1 MALFASD
8 DDNSQEN
15 PLVEMAAVRAAFM
28 EQLANR
34 MPQLNEN
41 QDSIDQAFM
50 VGILSLLESIFA
62 ISIDEIITTLYLS
75 EEVRGALTTRQGN
88 VGKLLYLAELVE
100 QMEYQ
105 KALQESEALGLSEED
120 VQIAQMNAYNWRDG
134 ML

>member
-1 MALFASD
+1 
-8 DDNSQEN
+8 
-15 PLVEMAAVRAAFM
+15 MAAVRAAFM